1 MQERGDVSNATAG
14 RDGWPVGP
22 PELCQQILVDDPYG
36 RVMVDAGG
44 TISYVNPAFAA
55 MVGHAPEEIVGTI
68 VGRYFSPASLKV
80 GARVMRQLQ
89 TTNDDDIPFD
99 LDLVRPDGSVVPVEV
114 GGHPYFDHPT
124 HPGLHLRIRPAT
136 RERWMERFLT
146 ELVSGASLDDCLA
159 HLARASDAAIPG
171 GASAILYCWDGTSF
185 GAVTSPT
192 VADGLWAEG
201 SRGLGLEP
209 ATESGSEELE
219 HSPLPWRR
227 AMATGIPEYGPVDVL
242 PAGYRDAARREGYH
256 SCWAFPVMVPP
267 GPTPSAAIVV
277 WRDHGVEPLLGH
289 TLAVTKLGDG
299 VALAIERDHSR
310 RRLVRAA
317 THDPLTDL
325 LNREE
330 LMSRLSVALGNDE
343 ALPVAVLYLDLDRF
357 KPVNDEYGHRFGDDL
372 LARVGRRLKD
382 VLRAEDDIAR
392 VGGDEFVV
400 VCRAVGHVDRAVA
413 VADSLLVA
421 VQRPFVVH
429 GTTVAVGASIGLAMA
444 PRHGRRP
451 VELIDAADRGLYDA
465 KRSGRGRTRMPPHT
479 PEDRAG

>member
-1 MQERGDVSNATAG
+1 MSDAAW

-55 MVGHAPEEIVGTI
+55 MVDRPPEEIVGTI
-68 VGRYFSPASLKV
+68 VGRYFTRASLKV

-89 TTNDDDIPFD
+89 TTNDGDIPFD
-99 LDLVRPDGSVVPVEV
+99 LDLERPDGSLVPVEV

-171 GASAILYCWDGTSF
+171 GASAILHGWDGTSF
-185 GAVTSPT
+185 GAVTSPSA
-192 VADGLWAEG
+192 ADELWAEG
-201 SRGLGLEP
+201 RRGLGPEPVTDAGPEVLER
-209 ATESGSEELE
+209 
-219 HSPLPWRR
+219 SPLPWRR
-227 AMATGIPEYGPVDVL
+227 AMATGNGEHGTVDAL
-242 PAGYRDAARREGYH
+242 PADYRDAARRQGYR

-267 GPTPSAAIVV
+267 GSTPSAAIVV
-277 WRDHGVEPLLGH
+277 WRDQGAEPLLGH
-289 TLAVTKLGDG
+289 TRAVTKLGDG

-310 RRLVRAA
+310 RRLIWAA

-330 LMSRLSVALGNDE
+330 LMSRLSAALDDE
-343 ALPVAVLYLDLDRF
+343 DLPVAVLYLDLDRF

-372 LARVGRRLKD
+372 LSGVGRRLRGA
-382 VLRAEDDIAR
+382 LRTGDDIAR

-400 VCRAVGHVDRAVA
+400 VCRGVGDVDHAVH
-413 VADSLLVA
+413 VADALLA
-421 VQRPFVVH
+421 AIRRPFEVH
-429 GTTVAVGASIGLAMA
+429 GATITVGASIGFALA
-444 PRHGRRP
+444 PLHGHRP
-451 VELIDAADRGLYDA
+451 VELIDAADRGLYAA
-465 KRSGRGRTRMPPHT
+465 KRSGRGCARVVPRPR
-479 PEDRAG
+479 PEPCAG